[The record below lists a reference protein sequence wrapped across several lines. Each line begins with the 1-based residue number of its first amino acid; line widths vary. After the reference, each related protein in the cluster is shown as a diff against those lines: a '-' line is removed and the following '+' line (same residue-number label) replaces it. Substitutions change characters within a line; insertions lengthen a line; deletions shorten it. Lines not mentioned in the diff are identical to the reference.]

1 MFLSSSACHEVVTC
15 GDGEKVE
22 NIRADTIQE
31 CNCFLGGEGGKGRTR
46 LGKLN
51 DMAVIL
57 SCREE
62 IWAGCGGDCRNFKL
76 GQSLVEPIWDRVSSV
91 GVFPDL

>member
-15 GDGEKVE
+15 GDREEVE

-31 CNCFLGGEGGKGRTR
+31 CSCFLGGEGGKGRTR

-51 DMAVIL
+51 DMTVIL

-62 IWAGCGGDCRNFKL
+62 IRAGCGGGCWNFKL
-76 GQSLVEPIWDRVSSV
+76 GQSIVKSIWDRVSSV
-91 GVFPDL
+91 RVFTDL